1 MASNSKINCGFIN
14 IQSVGNKTL
23 DIHDLIIDDCLDV
36 FAVVETWLTEVDNA
50 KIIEMT
56 PNTHSFFHEPRK
68 SGGRG
73 GGVGLFLSNSFSGVR
88 IMKIGNSSCYESMQV
103 NCSLDGRLFVF
114 VVIYRPPNTNTRI
127 FLEDFSDYLESID
140 TVAARVFILG
150 DFNFWYEVNENRS
163 TVEFR
168 ELMETFQFSNCVD
181 KITTNTGHMLD
192 IVYSNMTN
200 GLVNDMSVDDV
211 CTISPVRRLDLFYRL
226 ISQQI
231 QGKQ

>member
-1 MASNSKINCGFIN
+1 
-14 IQSVGNKTL
+14 
-23 DIHDLIIDDCLDV
+23 
-36 FAVVETWLTEVDNA
+36 
-50 KIIEMT
+50 MT
-56 PNTHSFFHEPRK
+56 
-68 SGGRG
+68 
-73 GGVGLFLSNSFSGVR
+73 
-88 IMKIGNSSCYESMQV
+88 
-103 NCSLDGRLFVF
+103 
-114 VVIYRPPNTNTRI
+114 
-127 FLEDFSDYLESID
+127 
-140 TVAARVFILG
+140 
-150 DFNFWYEVNENRS
+150 NFWYEVNENRS